1 MDINCPEHTPSWFY
15 GMGLIRSSSFDI
27 IMLMPVLTSI
37 TAVLE
42 YMKIKKYLN
51 KEIKN
56 NTAYSLKEATRKLES
71 YCAYQ
76 DRCHKEVISK
86 LKEMGMIPA
95 AIDEILGHL
104 IKENFLNEERF
115 ARSFARGKFNIK
127 KWGKNRIVNELKQ
140 RDITKYN
147 INLALKE
154 LDETDYLEAL
164 EQLAEKRVGQLTETN
179 VFKKRKKL
187 ADYLL
192 YRGWESP
199 LVYELTKRLIP

>member
-1 MDINCPEHTPSWFY
+1 
-15 GMGLIRSSSFDI
+15 
-27 IMLMPVLTSI
+27 
-37 TAVLE
+37 
-42 YMKIKKYLN
+42 
-51 KEIKN
+51 
-56 NTAYSLKEATRKLES
+56 
-71 YCAYQ
+71 
-76 DRCHKEVISK
+76 
-86 LKEMGMIPA
+86 MIPI
-95 AIDEILGHL
+95 AIDEIIGHL
-104 IKENFLNEERF
+104 IQENFLNEERF

-154 LDETDYLEAL
+154 LEETAYLETL
-164 EQLAEKRVGQLTETN
+164 EKLAGKRLAQLTETN

-199 LVYELTKRLIP
+199 LVYEITKRLIP

>member
-1 MDINCPEHTPSWFY
+1 MIN
-15 GMGLIRSSSFDI
+15 
-27 IMLMPVLTSI
+27 
-37 TAVLE
+37 
-42 YMKIKKYLN
+42 
-51 KEIKN
+51 
-56 NTAYSLKEATRKLES
+56 
-71 YCAYQ
+71 
-76 DRCHKEVISK
+76 
-86 LKEMGMIPA
+86 A
-95 AIDEILGHL
+95 AIDEILAHL

-154 LDETDYLEAL
+154 LDETDYLKTL
-164 EQLAEKRVGQLTETN
+164 EQLAEKRVGQLTETDI
-179 VFKKRKKL
+179 FKKRKKL

-199 LVYELTKRLIP
+199 LVYEITKRLVP